1 MKATDYIATLTKP
14 ATLCADI
21 RACATAAARHKCADP
36 RTVQWRCD
44 PIPDVGFQLHVSWPC
59 AGDSE

>member
-21 RACATAAARHKCADP
+21 RACATAAARHKCAP
-36 RTVQWRCD
+36 RRAIAVRPAPTSSFV
-44 PIPDVGFQLHVSWPC
+44 
-59 AGDSE
+59 